1 MCGDKISSI
10 LKSSRSVDRFERLV
24 SAGEMEIEFESEF
37 VKLFMSDELKPDCSW
52 VGSSWADDKKRAEL
66 PTRLALSTCLL

>member
-10 LKSSRSVDRFERLV
+10 LKSNKSVDRFERLV

-37 VKLFMSDELKPDCSW
+37 VKLFMSDELKPECDW
-52 VGSSWADDKKRAEL
+52 VGRSWADEKKRAEL
-66 PTRLALSTCLL
+66 PTRLAFSTCLL